1 MRAHPLLSF
10 LGLVVATLLA
20 AACTTGSSGGASAG
34 APSGLSVSDSW
45 VRAAGTDQPTA
56 AYLVIDNSTAA
67 ADALVGVSS
76 PDATTCQLHETMTDP
91 SAMTGM
97 QPVDRVE
104 IPAGGQVRL
113 APGGF
118 HVMVMGLRR
127 PLAAGDQLELDL
139 QFEHAGRV
147 VVRAEVRNG

>member
-1 MRAHPLLSF
+1 MRVHPLVSF
-10 LGLVVATLLA
+10 LGLAVATALV
-20 AACTTGSSGGASAG
+20 AACTTGSGGGASAG
-34 APSGLSVSDSW
+34 ARTGLSVSDSW

-56 AYLVIDNSTAA
+56 AYLVIDNPTAG
-67 ADALVGVSS
+67 ADALVSVSS
-76 PDATTCQLHETMTDP
+76 PDATTCELHESMTDP

-127 PLAAGDQLELDL
+127 PLADGERLELDL
-139 QFEHAGRV
+139 HFEHAGRV
-147 VVRAEVRNG
+147 VVSAEVRHG

>member
-1 MRAHPLLSF
+1 MRVRPFVSL
-10 LGLVVATLLA
+10 LGLVVATALV
-20 AACTTGSSGGASAG
+20 AACTTSGGAASAG
-34 APSGLSVSDSW
+34 SPGGLSVSDSW

-56 AYLVIDNSTAA
+56 AYLVIDNQTAA

-76 PDATTCQLHETMTDP
+76 PDAATCELHETMTDP

-104 IPAGGQVRL
+104 VPAGGQVRL

-127 PLAAGDQLELDL
+127 PLANGDQVELDL